1 MDEQKVSYG
10 TAYYLAHQKYLNERR
25 LLCNHAK
32 GFSHEFIVSLEKE
45 HGLTGAINHLKSL
58 KKLARKNAMDE
69 LIKLHNRI

>member
-1 MDEQKVSYG
+1 MEEQKVSYG
-10 TAYYLAHQKYLNERR
+10 TAYYLAHKTYLNERR

-58 KKLARKNAMDE
+58 KKLARKNAMNE
-69 LIKLHNRI
+69 LIKLYN